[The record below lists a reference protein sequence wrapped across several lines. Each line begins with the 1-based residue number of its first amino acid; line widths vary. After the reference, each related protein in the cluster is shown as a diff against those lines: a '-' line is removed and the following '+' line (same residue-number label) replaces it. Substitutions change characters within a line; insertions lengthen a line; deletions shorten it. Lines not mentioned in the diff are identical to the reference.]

1 MDEDAFLLELYCLA
15 DDFCKAHLPQELR
28 PGPDPALSRSEV
40 IALAIYA
47 QWHRFQ
53 SEQEFYRYALRH
65 LRGAFPLLPARTQY
79 NRQLR
84 ANRLAIEA
92 FYVGLTE
99 LLTPANAAYEVI
111 DTTALP
117 VRNAKRRG
125 AGWLPGLVDIGWSLR
140 RYWFEGFKLLGSATP
155 EGVVTGYGLA
165 AASAN
170 ERSLVE
176 VFFALRATPDQQF
189 WPAAGKPAAGPYLA
203 DSGFAGVPNREHWKQ
218 AYAAT
223 VIAPPQHSTRRE
235 HWPADLRRW
244 AVRHRQIVES
254 VFAKLFWSFRLE
266 HERPHVFEGLRARL
280 AATFAL
286 HNFCIWLN
294 RKLNRPSLAFA
305 GLVAW

>member
-1 MDEDAFLLELYCLA
+1 MDEDAFLLELYCLV
-15 DDFCKAHLPQELR
+15 DDFCKAHLPHEPR
-28 PGPDPALSRSEV
+28 PGPDPALCRSEV
-40 IALAIYA
+40 ITLAIYA

-65 LRGAFPLLPARTQY
+65 LRGAFPLLPARSQY

-84 ANRLAIEA
+84 FSKAAIEA
-92 FYVGLTE
+92 FYLGVTE
-99 LLTPANAAYEVI
+99 LLGVDQAPYEII
-111 DTTALP
+111 DATALP

-125 AGWLPGLVDIGWSLR
+125 DGWLAGWVDIGWSLR

-165 AASAN
+165 AASSN
-170 ERSLVE
+170 ERSLAE
-176 VFFALRATPDQQF
+176 VFFSLRASPDQGF
-189 WPAAGKPAAGPYLA
+189 WPAAGRPASGPYLG
-203 DSGFAGVPNREHWKQ
+203 DSGFAGVSNREHWKQ
-218 AYAAT
+218 AYAAH
-223 VIAPPQHSTRRE
+223 VIAPPQGSTRRE
-235 HWPADLRRW
+235 QWPADLRRW

-266 HERPHVFEGLRARL
+266 HERPHVFDGLRARL

-294 RKLNRPSLAFA
+294 RKLCRPSLAFA
-305 GLVAW
+305 DLVAW